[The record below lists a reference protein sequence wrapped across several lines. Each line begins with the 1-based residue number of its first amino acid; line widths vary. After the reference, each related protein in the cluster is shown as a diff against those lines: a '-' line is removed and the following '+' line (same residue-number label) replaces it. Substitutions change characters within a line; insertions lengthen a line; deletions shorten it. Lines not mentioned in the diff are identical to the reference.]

1 MKKEHWFFAEHIPK
15 CSIETVLSDTEAS
28 HAVRTR
34 RLRIDD
40 PLIIFDGKGLSAAAR
55 IIEISQRPLRV
66 RLHIGE
72 RDWSPK
78 KTPSVHLVSALPK
91 GDRQNTMIDMATQ
104 LGVDVL
110 TPLVC
115 ERSVSVARKGNRE
128 RWDRIVIEACKQ
140 SHRSWLPT
148 LAEESSLE
156 TFISGIDEDAMVF
169 VGDSDGDTL
178 GSFSSMSL
186 KELEKVYLVIG
197 PEGGFTLF
205 EHQLQ
210 KRAGFKML
218 SVGDGILRT
227 EAAAVALVASIMGL
241 VRPSSVM
248 RDD

>member
-15 CSIETVLSDTEAS
+15 FSIETVLSDTEAS

-227 EAAAVALVASIMGL
+227 EAAAVSLVASIMGL

>member
-1 MKKEHWFFAEHIPK
+1 M
-15 CSIETVLSDTEAS
+15 
-28 HAVRTR
+28 
-34 RLRIDD
+34 
-40 PLIIFDGKGLSAAAR
+40 
-55 IIEISQRPLRV
+55 
-66 RLHIGE
+66 HIGE

-227 EAAAVALVASIMGL
+227 EAAAVSLVASIMGL

>member
-169 VGDSDGDTL
+169 AGDSDGDTL

-197 PEGGFTLF
+197 PEGGFTFF

-227 EAAAVALVASIMGL
+227 EAAAVSLVASIMGL

>member
-178 GSFSSMSL
+178 GSFSGMSL

-227 EAAAVALVASIMGL
+227 EAAAVSLVASIMGL

>member
-1 MKKEHWFFAEHIPK
+1 MTKEHWFFAEHIPK
-15 CSIETVLSDTEAS
+15 NGIETVLSDAEAS

-40 PLIIFDGKGLSAAAR
+40 PLVIFDGKGQSAAAR
-55 IIEISQRPLRV
+55 IIEISQRPLSV

-78 KTPSVHLVSALPK
+78 KKPSLHLVSALPK

-104 LGVDVL
+104 LGVDAL
-110 TPLVC
+110 TPLMC
-115 ERSVSVARKGNRE
+115 ERSVSVSRKGNRD

-140 SHRSWLPT
+140 SHRPWLPT

-156 TFISGIDEDAMVF
+156 TFIRDIDEGATVF
-169 VGDSDGDTL
+169 VGDSDGDKL
-178 GSFSSMSL
+178 GSFSNMSL

-197 PEGGFTLF
+197 PEGGFTVF
-205 EHQLQ
+205 ERQLQ
-210 KRAGFKML
+210 KHAGFKML

-227 EAAAVALVASIMGL
+227 ETAAVSLVASIMGL

>member
-1 MKKEHWFFAEHIPK
+1 MTKEHWFFAEHIPK

-227 EAAAVALVASIMGL
+227 EAAAVSLVASIMGL

>member
-140 SHRSWLPT
+140 SHRSRLPT

-186 KELEKVYLVIG
+186 
-197 PEGGFTLF
+197 
-205 EHQLQ
+205 
-210 KRAGFKML
+210 
-218 SVGDGILRT
+218 
-227 EAAAVALVASIMGL
+227 
-241 VRPSSVM
+241 
-248 RDD
+248 

>member
-15 CSIETVLSDTEAS
+15 RNMETVLSDTEAG

-34 RLRIDD
+34 RLRIND

-55 IIEISQRPLRV
+55 IIEISQRPLKV

-91 GDRQNTMIDMATQ
+91 GDRQNMMIDMATQ
-104 LGVDVL
+104 LGVDAL

-115 ERSVSVARKGNRE
+115 ERSVSVSRKGNRD

-140 SHRSWLPT
+140 SHRPWLPT

-156 TFISGIDEDAMVF
+156 KFVRDIDEGDTVF

-178 GSFSSMSL
+178 GGVSNLSL
-186 KELEKVYLVIG
+186 KKLEKVYLVVG
-197 PEGGFTLF
+197 PEGGFTVF
-205 EHQLQ
+205 ERQLQ
-210 KRAGFKML
+210 KDAGFKML

-227 EAAAVALVASIMGL
+227 ETAAVSLVASLMGL
-241 VRPSSVM
+241 VRPSSVL
-248 RDD
+248 RAD

>member
-227 EAAAVALVASIMGL
+227 EAAAVSLVASIMGL

>member
-1 MKKEHWFFAEHIPK
+1 VKKEHWFFAEHIPK